1 MNMYMC
7 VYAYVIT
14 ICSYTLIP
22 LYGRCDGRDC
32 NFNVIVNVAE
42 ARGLAGKGGTGLND
56 CCAKVLKIFKSQCP
70 SILL

>member
-1 MNMYMC
+1 MHIDYDMFFHTYP
-7 VYAYVIT
+7 
-14 ICSYTLIP
+14 YT
-22 LYGRCDGRDC
+22 YGRRDGRDC

-56 CCAKVLKIFKSQCP
+56 CCAKVLQIFKSHCP